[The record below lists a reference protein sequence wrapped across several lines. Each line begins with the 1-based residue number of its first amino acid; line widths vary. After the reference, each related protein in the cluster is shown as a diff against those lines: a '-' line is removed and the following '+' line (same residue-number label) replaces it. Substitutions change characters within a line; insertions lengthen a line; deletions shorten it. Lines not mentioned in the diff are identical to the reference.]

1 MSPGRAAI
9 ALLAACLLAGCAGTA
24 TRPGAEPRDG
34 APARRV
40 DPTSVPQ
47 PVPHEEPRS
56 RYGNPDT
63 YQVFGRTYHVLN
75 DSRGYV
81 ARGTAS
87 WYGTKFHGRRTSSGE
102 PYDMYKYTAA
112 HRTLP
117 LPTYAQVT
125 NLENGRTV
133 IVRINDRG
141 PFHDNR
147 LIDLS
152 YIAARQLGYAD
163 KGTARVEVRAID
175 PKQQPPLD
183 TRLAGATGPIFL
195 QVGAFTDDAN
205 AARLKATLEK
215 AGVGPVSV
223 ETVRVDERQFH
234 RVRIGP
240 LGSPVLANS
249 LVKRILALGLEPPR
263 LIID

>member
-1 MSPGRAAI
+1 MIAPRAAS
-9 ALLAACLLAGCAGTA
+9 ALLVALLLAGCAGTVP
-24 TRPGAEPRDG
+24 RPGEPADG
-34 APARRV
+34 PPARRV
-40 DPTSVPQ
+40 DPMSIPQ
-47 PVPHEEPRS
+47 PVPHEEPRG
-56 RYGNPDT
+56 RYGNPDS
-63 YQVFGRTYHVLN
+63 YQVFGHTYHVLD

-81 ARGTAS
+81 ARGVAS

-163 KGTARVEVRAID
+163 QGTARVEVRAID
-175 PKQQPPLD
+175 PARQPPLD
-183 TRLAGATGPIFL
+183 TRLASANGPIYL
-195 QVGAFTDDAN
+195 QAGAFTDSAN

-223 ETVRVDERQFH
+223 ESVRVDDRLFH

-240 LGSPVLANS
+240 LGTPALANS

-263 LIID
+263 LIVD